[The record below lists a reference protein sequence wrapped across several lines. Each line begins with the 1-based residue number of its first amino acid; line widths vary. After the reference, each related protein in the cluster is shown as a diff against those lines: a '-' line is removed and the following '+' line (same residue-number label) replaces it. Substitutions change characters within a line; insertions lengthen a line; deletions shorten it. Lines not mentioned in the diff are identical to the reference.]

1 MTTQP
6 DDESIDTA
14 PPRFDPDVSEAALA
28 RPEDEDDDALD
39 PDEEPWSDV
48 DPEQF
53 DDPDEELPVSFGGP
67 VALADTSTRE
77 RWLQSA
83 LRALVAPKLAVDG
96 EPGPRTAEAVAKF
109 QRRSAR
115 LGAGALVVDG
125 IAGPRTIAA
134 LEQLTQTKAPA
145 ARPAS
150 ATTVELPGPTATPA
164 TDASTTLVH
173 RETLVNGVAVHHIR
187 AGDQE
192 VSFSYWTPRW
202 RSYKPYNVSRYQG
215 ARKGLLSDSDIAA
228 VGYGPSDR
236 RILRANAMK
245 ESGGAF
251 GAINTWDDQIVS
263 WGMAQFAGQAGTLAV
278 LLARLKE
285 GARTRPSFDRW
296 FRSQGIDV
304 ARGKYPWKN
313 GSTRSGWHVVITTD
327 GETHRGNDGWK
338 FLRTQPRLIGAFLLA
353 GNDPAIQLG
362 QLELWRTSFLAR
374 AIEKQVSFASG
385 PGGPI
390 RRYVTSER
398 GLAIVV
404 RLHNWM
410 PAHVVKW
417 SNRFIAELEREHPGR
432 DLSDPFEWDQA
443 LEDAFVQKLSDE
455 RKRVKKG
462 SYDQYALDL
471 GRTRGSYVGGG

>member
-1 MTTQP
+1 MTEP
-6 DDESIDTA
+6 LEDEATDTA
-14 PPRFDPDVSEAALA
+14 PPGADPDATKDEPALA
-28 RPEDEDDDALD
+28 EDGDA
-39 PDEEPWSDV
+39 PDSDAFADEPWSDI
-48 DPEQF
+48 DHEQF
-53 DDPDEELPVSFGGP
+53 DDPDDAVPPSFDGT
-67 VALADTSTRE
+67 VRLLDTSTRD

-83 LRALVAPKLAVDG
+83 LRALVAPRLVVDG
-96 EPGPRTAEAVAKF
+96 ELGPRTAEAVAKF
-109 QRRSAR
+109 QRRAATFDVGP
-115 LGAGALVVDG
+115 LEVDG
-125 IAGPRTIAA
+125 VAGPRTFAA
-134 LEQLTQTKAPA
+134 LEIATGTKAPA
-145 ARPAS
+145 S
-150 ATTVELPGPTATPA
+150 APEPPVPPEPPLGEP
-164 TDASTTLVH
+164 STTLVH
-173 RETLVNGVAVHHIR
+173 REIVVDGVTEHHVR

-202 RSYKPYNVSRYQG
+202 KNYKPYNVSRYKG
-215 ARKGLLSDSDIAA
+215 ARKGLLSDSEIAA
-228 VGYGPSDR
+228 IGYGPSDL
-236 RILRANAMK
+236 RILRANARK

-304 ARGKYPWKN
+304 ARGEYPWK
-313 GSTRSGWHVVITTD
+313 GGTTRTGWHVRITAGGT
-327 GETHRGNDGWK
+327 THRGNEGWK
-338 FLRTQPRLIGAFLLA
+338 YLRTQPRLIGAFLLA

-362 QLELWRTSFLAR
+362 QLEFWRTSFLLR
-374 AIEKQVSFASG
+374 AIDKQVSFATG

-390 RRYVTSER
+390 RSYVTSER
-398 GLAIVV
+398 GLAIMV

-410 PAHVVKW
+410 PAYVVKW

-432 DLSDPFEWDQA
+432 NLSDPFTWDQA
-443 LEDAFVQKLSDE
+443 LEDAFVKKVSDE

-471 GRTRGSYVGGG
+471 GRARGSYVGGRRG